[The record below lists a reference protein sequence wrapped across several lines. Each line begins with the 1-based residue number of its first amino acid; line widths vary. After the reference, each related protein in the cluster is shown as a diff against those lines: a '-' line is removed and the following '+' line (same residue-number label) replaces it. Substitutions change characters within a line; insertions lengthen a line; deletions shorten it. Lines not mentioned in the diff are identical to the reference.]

1 MYPTPTQE
9 KIIPTS
15 FLGRLSKL
23 CESGKVS
30 RQELNGAYDDAE
42 NIFTKFV
49 YAIPEKLKSVT
60 QMILDGI
67 DDPKGVIAAQETE
80 NHILLTPF
88 GFSVIVKGA
97 ATITY
102 RIGKSDEAVI
112 EHGWVLP
119 LQENAVQTIEQVV
132 QLYDGT
138 NALQR
143 MKFIFGYNTQRK
155 NAEVLVD
162 RYMEMFHPE
171 VKITL

>member
-30 RQELNGAYDDAE
+30 RQELNGVYADAE

-49 YAIPEKLKSVT
+49 YAIPEKLKSNARMV
-60 QMILDGI
+60 LDGVT
-67 DDPKGVIAAQETE
+67 DPKGVIDSQETE

-88 GFSVIVKGA
+88 GYSVVVKGA
-97 ATITY
+97 ATVSY
-102 RIGKSDEAVI
+102 RIGKNDEAEI
-112 EHGWVLP
+112 ENGWVLP

-132 QLYDGT
+132 ELYDGT

-143 MKFIFGYNTQRK
+143 MKFIFGYNIQRK